1 MLKVRGPASLN
12 EFGVNIE
19 QRKQNAVLGAFVADA
34 ATLGFHWLYD
44 ADRIAELAGDSPEFH
59 EPNPLEY
66 QGVAGYF
73 AAEGKRAGDLSHYG
87 VQLETALTSLFQCG
101 GQWNRFHYQSVF
113 CQTFD
118 RGGSFRGYIDGAT
131 AGTLDRLHNGNRE
144 LIDSPVKKAGEL
156 TTNQIDFLHKYLPK
170 KGALCSGADLEKTV
184 MDMAGLMY
192 KDEAVLTAMRSVVR
206 HYDENRS
213 ALGADDDQLP
223 AISKLPVVV
232 ARFAGADDFEQVVE
246 QAIRVTNDN
255 DDAVLYGCYA
265 AKVLE
270 GVIQGTSI
278 GEALKTNLD
287 LLTSRPKASQKMS
300 KALDYELHSLP
311 DLGKTFG
318 PACSV
323 SSGIPVATA
332 ILKEEPSFVSGV
344 RNNILVG
351 GDNCGRSI
359 WLGALLGAH
368 HGLGGE
374 QGVPFS
380 WLARFRRCREILP
393 MLDAI

>member
-1 MLKVRGPASLN
+1 M
-12 EFGVNIE
+12 NIV
-19 QRKQNAVLGAFVADA
+19 QRKQSAVAGAFVADA

-44 ADRIAELAGDSPEFH
+44 AARLAELAGDSPEFH
-59 EPNPLEY
+59 EPNPSEY
-66 QGVAGYF
+66 EGVAGYF

-87 VQLETALTSLFQCG
+87 VQMETALRSLSECG
-101 GQWNRFHYQSVF
+101 GKWNLFHYQSVF

-131 AGTLDRLHNGNRE
+131 AGTLDRLHKGNRE
-144 LIDSPVKKAGEL
+144 LIDSAVEKAREL
-156 TTNQIDFLHKYLPK
+156 TTSQIGFLHKYLPK
-170 KGALCSGADLEKTV
+170 KGALCSGAELEKAV

-192 KDEAVLTAMRSVVR
+192 KDEAVLSAMRSVVKQ
-206 HYDENRS
+206 YDENRS
-213 ALGADDDQLP
+213 ARGADDDQLP
-223 AISKLPVVV
+223 AIAKLPVVV
-232 ARFAGADDFEQVVE
+232 ARFAGAADFEEVVE

-255 DDAVLYGCYA
+255 DDAVLYGLYA
-265 AKVLE
+265 ARALQA
-270 GVIQGTSI
+270 VIQGASI
-278 GEALKTNLD
+278 GEALRSSLD
-287 LLTSRPKASQKMS
+287 SLSSRPKAGQKMS
-300 KALDYELHSLP
+300 KALEYEIDSLS

-318 PACSV
+318 PACPV

-332 ILKEEPSFVSGV
+332 ILKQEPSFVSGV
-344 RNNILVG
+344 RSNILVG

-380 WLARFRRCREILP
+380 WLARVRRFQEILP
-393 MLDAI
+393 MLDSLGEM